1 MNGSSAHHPR
11 RAGYALLGSLPS
23 VVVLVVGLVLLS
35 LWRSEL
41 PTTVATHW
49 GSGGVNGT
57 ADVRTVVV
65 SVVIVAVVAALVGGL
80 SGWFIRE
87 ARVLRVAIALVN
99 GVVVFVTIGLV
110 GTVGAQRGS
119 TDTSDVGVP
128 VGALLLAGVLGLLV
142 ALASASLVRPTH
154 LSQPPV
160 VGAQPIESLAV
171 GERFLWQRRVSAS
184 SGSLVVLGVALL
196 TMGALAVVLRSAWL
210 VLPCVVVV
218 AAAAILWSARVS
230 VDRGGVAV
238 RGVVGWPRL
247 TIPMHDVRRAEV
259 AHVNALRDFGGYG
272 QRICV
277 YGRLR
282 GVRGLV
288 LRSGSGLLITRS
300 DGSRDLV
307 VVPDAAVAAGLVNA
321 SVSQAHSRR

>member
-1 MNGSSAHHPR
+1 M
-11 RAGYALLGSLPS
+11 
-23 VVVLVVGLVLLS
+23 
-35 LWRSEL
+35 
-41 PTTVATHW
+41 
-49 GSGGVNGT
+49 
-57 ADVRTVVV
+57 
-65 SVVIVAVVAALVGGL
+65 
-80 SGWFIRE
+80 
-87 ARVLRVAIALVN
+87 
-99 GVVVFVTIGLV
+99 
-110 GTVGAQRGS
+110 
-119 TDTSDVGVP
+119 
-128 VGALLLAGVLGLLV
+128 LV

-307 VVPDAAVAAGLVNA
+307 VVPDAAVAAVLVNA

>member
-23 VVVLVVGLVLLS
+23 VVVLVVGLVLLR

-41 PTTVATHW
+41 PATVATHW
-49 GSGGVNGT
+49 GSGGVDGT

-119 TDTSDVGVP
+119 ADTSDVGVP

-196 TMGALAVVLRSAWL
+196 TIGALAVVLRSAWL

>member
-23 VVVLVVGLVLLS
+23 VVVLVVGVVLLR
-35 LWRSEL
+35 LWSSEL

>member
-1 MNGSSAHHPR
+1 M
-11 RAGYALLGSLPS
+11 
-23 VVVLVVGLVLLS
+23 
-35 LWRSEL
+35 
-41 PTTVATHW
+41 
-49 GSGGVNGT
+49 
-57 ADVRTVVV
+57 
-65 SVVIVAVVAALVGGL
+65 
-80 SGWFIRE
+80 
-87 ARVLRVAIALVN
+87 
-99 GVVVFVTIGLV
+99 
-110 GTVGAQRGS
+110 
-119 TDTSDVGVP
+119 
-128 VGALLLAGVLGLLV
+128 
-142 ALASASLVRPTH
+142 
-154 LSQPPV
+154 
-160 VGAQPIESLAV
+160 
-171 GERFLWQRRVSAS
+171 
-184 SGSLVVLGVALL
+184 VLGVALL

>member
-49 GSGGVNGT
+49 GSGGVDST

-307 VVPDAAVAAGLVNA
+307 VVPDAAVAAVLVNA